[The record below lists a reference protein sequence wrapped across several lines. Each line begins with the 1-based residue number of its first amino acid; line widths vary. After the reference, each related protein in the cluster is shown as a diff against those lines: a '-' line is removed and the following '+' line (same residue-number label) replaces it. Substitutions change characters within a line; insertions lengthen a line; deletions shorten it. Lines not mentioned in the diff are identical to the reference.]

1 MLGPRKCVTR
11 RMLIFFV
18 SIVAYSGLGQSTNRR
33 LAALCILAHRGLLAS
48 HVSGSV
54 AGSVFVSK
62 PSIVKYDAC
71 CPLNY
76 KNLSLP
82 N

>member
-1 MLGPRKCVTR
+1 M
-11 RMLIFFV
+11 
-18 SIVAYSGLGQSTNRR
+18 AYSGLGQSTDRG
-33 LAALCILAHRGLLAS
+33 LAALCILAHRGPVTGRARC
-48 HVSGSV
+48 
-54 AGSVFVSK
+54 SK

-82 N
+82 NES